1 MSAHTLT
8 INFEDGYKLKIAGV
22 KYKNVVF
29 TLTADQPM
37 TDLHI
42 VLGDATLQ
50 TVIDIATSLWL
61 CEEGIVNHFVYRL
74 NGPYTLTITREEDAV
89 KFSWR
94 HKNGG
99 TTITNTWPISRIRE
113 IRDQLATFAKEVLHD
128 ERNS

>member
-61 CEEGIVNHFVYRL
+61 CEEGIIINFLYRL
-74 NGPYTLTITREEDAV
+74 HGPYTLTITREEDAV
-89 KFSWR
+89 HFVWKIQ
-94 HKNGG
+94 NGG
-99 TTITNTWPISRIRE
+99 TTITNRWPVSRIRE